1 MAGAGP
7 VVRADGRRED
17 DERLSRRLEV
27 VIQAP
32 LADQQVHDPRK
43 LRIDGDDLVPVVT
56 STPCAD
62 ADGRDILRDI
72 GGDRRVSLD
81 DHHVGC
87 FVRVREVETRNEQL
101 LDVLLKSS
109 IPRRP
114 SCATETTIPFACR
127 RRWST
132 SADAWSSS
140 TTTTRVAGASERTV
154 SSIAFTSFSF
164 SWCHQSRRGA
174 SASPR

>member
-17 DERLSRRLEV
+17 DERFSRRLEV

-101 LDVLLKSS
+101 LDVLLKSRIGDRDARHEALAGS
-109 IPRRP
+109 PLDR
-114 SCATETTIPFACR
+114 
-127 RRWST
+127 T
-132 SADAWSSS
+132 SESRHP
-140 TTTTRVAGASERTV
+140 RVARLTEDSVDPRQELRRLERLGDV
-154 SSIAFTSFSF
+154 VGRA
-164 SWCHQSRRGA
+164 A
-174 SASPR
+174 

>member
-17 DERLSRRLEV
+17 DERFGRRLEV

-32 LADQQVHDPRK
+32 LADQQVHYPRQ
-43 LRIDGDDLVPVVT
+43 LRVDGDDLT
-56 STPCAD
+56 SVAAGSARAYAD
-62 ADGRDILRDI
+62 DSDVLRDV
-72 GGDRRVSLD
+72 GGDRRISLD
-81 DHHVGC
+81 DHHVRC
-87 FVRVREVETRNEQL
+87 FVRVREVE
-101 LDVLLKSS
+101 
-109 IPRRP
+109 PRGP

-140 TTTTRVAGASERTV
+140 TTTTRVAGASERTA